1 MPNNYS
7 RGKIYKIV
15 CRKTGLQYIGST
27 TEPTLARRM
36 AGHVRNFK
44 RWKKGKFAFTSSFS
58 VMEENDYYIELV
70 ELVPCS
76 SRDELLVRE
85 RFHIQNNDCVNKA
98 IPLRTSKEYYE
109 DNKEVY
115 SEKAKENYKLNKEQF
130 AERAKIYREANRET
144 LNEHTRIKYHEVP
157 VEIRQTLRHEKYEK
171 FKDRVNTKNKEKY
184 DCPCGSTLRKCD
196 KATHEKTIKHQ
207 NYLKKQLENAF
218 KPLGEKCCVIKNE
231 DL

>member
-76 SRDELLVRE
+76 SNDELKVRE
-85 RFHIQNNDCVNKA
+85 RFHIQNNDCVNK
-98 IPLRTSKEYYE
+98 IVPLRTNKEYYE
-109 DNKEVY
+109 DNKEQIL
-115 SEKAKENYKLNKEQF
+115 EKAKEYFQVNKEQIL
-130 AERAKIYREANRET
+130 EKHKEYHYTHKEHLLEKMKEYR
-144 LNEHTRIKYHEVP
+144 NEHKE
-157 VEIRQTLRHEKYEK
+157 EIAENKKEWYKANKEQLAEKA
-171 FKDRVNTKNKEKY
+171 KEKY
-184 DCPCGSTLRKCD
+184 DCLCGSTLCKGA
-196 KATHEKTIKHQ
+196 KARHEKSIKHQ
-207 NYLKKQLENAF
+207 TYLKNQLENA
-218 KPLGEKCCVIKNE
+218 EKSLEKNDAIEYADCV
-231 DL
+231 